1 MMQDRLGETDI
12 LCIKHGIQ
20 RMATMVMMKTTTMT
34 MVMIQAA
41 GVRQACAGCYT
52 TQLTGTRLLNSIIE
66 TDPILPH
73 FTDGQA
79 EVQQDLCS

>member
-41 GVRQACAGCYT
+41 GVR
-52 TQLTGTRLLNSIIE
+52 
-66 TDPILPH
+66 
-73 FTDGQA
+73 
-79 EVQQDLCS
+79 